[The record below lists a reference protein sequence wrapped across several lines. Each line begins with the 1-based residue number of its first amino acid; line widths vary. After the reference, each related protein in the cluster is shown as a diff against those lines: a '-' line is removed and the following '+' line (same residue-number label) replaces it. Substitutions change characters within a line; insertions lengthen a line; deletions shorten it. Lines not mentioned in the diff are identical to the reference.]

1 MTFLSVCHE
10 IATIDATVHPAG
22 NKLWDEGESK
32 TIYYIA
38 LWFLRWLHVKM
49 HPQRN
54 VGASG
59 DEDIMSSIEVEMQV
73 YIYPEMLCIDI
84 SQHLISR
91 CRCIS
96 LSGVGDQVIL

>member
-73 YIYPEMLCIDI
+73 YISSDAMHRYIPYIQM
-84 SQHLISR
+84 
-91 CRCIS
+91 
-96 LSGVGDQVIL
+96 QVY